1 VSKWLADRSPYGVA
15 VALLIAGL
23 ALTGV
28 LLAQAIKAAPA
39 APVEIGMAAT
49 VRVDRTALTVF
60 SSARDPRRTVA
71 SSPIP
76 RAVPVTLRL
85 RNELVRTIT
94 AL

>member
-1 VSKWLADRSPYGVA
+1 LADRSPYGVA

-39 APVEIGMAAT
+39 APVEIGTAAT

-60 SSARDPRRTVA
+60 SSRPGSAPDSCLVTDSAGRPCYP
-71 SSPIP
+71 SSP
-76 RAVPVTLRL
+76 
-85 RNELVRTIT
+85 E
-94 AL
+94 